1 MHRNQSKKYFNQPGF
16 YKMIVGDFEVTA
28 LSDGPY
34 LLDMNKLLFNAKLG
48 EKLILIDAR
57 CSEPMAQTLRHLK
70 AAC

>member
-16 YKMIVGDFEVTA
+16 YKMMVGDFEVTA

-48 EKLILIDAR
+48 EIDRLLKRSDLIR
-57 CSEPMAQTLRHLK
+57 P
-70 AAC
+70 